1 MRNQYM
7 AKVLVYNKIVT
18 EDQVNAYSGK
28 VTDSKDIGQV
38 LVEAGLLKPAIYQK
52 VLAYVRDLETK
63 NAQAESAAAANAAAI
78 AAAKERDAAK
88 KNEQAKESPKAQ
100 TPPPA
105 KNAATTAAP
114 EEPAP
119 ASNEGG
125 LQIEGNDIYGTSSI
139 SANEVETVAGLEST
153 QLAEFKPTTVEPE
166 PAAAPA
172 PAAPA
177 AQAPAA
183 AAGEETAA
191 ALPERFAVES
201 GEGAPV
207 QAPETLAPTTPLAE
221 MIAFARKFN
230 ATDIYLYPDRQ
241 VAMRQSGNIVPVTEE
256 VMSVGEL
263 SSRLDEVADC
273 FDDGYKIVQGE
284 NFSKTAG
291 VPGAGR
297 IRLSVTWFEGVPSA
311 SIRIIQAESASLE
324 SLYLPPFCESFA
336 ELSSGLVLIAGPS
349 FSGRTTTML
358 TYAET
363 IMRSREVYI
372 QTVEKP
378 IERLLRNTTGAV
390 AQREVG
396 LHVHSGV
403 EGIKL
408 AVNNGADVI
417 LFDHLENMDELSL
430 LLQASNAGALV
441 FAVTTGNNIHALL
454 SRLLASVPEASRTN
468 FAYTLAEQLKG
479 VIVQQLVPVVQNQG
493 LILACEAMKV
503 TSTVANMIR
512 KNDLTQIAA
521 AISSQHDQGIT
532 LDDSL
537 QKCVESGYI
546 DGFEAWKRAYDNRRF
561 ASYRQAK

>member
-7 AKVLVYNKIVT
+7 AKVLVYNKLVT
-18 EDQVNAYSGK
+18 QDQVNAYSNK
-28 VTDSKDIGQV
+28 ATDSKDIGQV
-38 LVEAGLLKPAIYQK
+38 LVEAGLLKPAVYQK

-78 AAAKERDAAK
+78 AAAKEKDAAK
-88 KNEQAKESPKAQ
+88 AKEQARPAAKPAAKAEAPK
-100 TPPPA
+100 
-105 KNAATTAAP
+105 
-114 EEPAP
+114 EPAP
-119 ASNEGG
+119 ASNDGG
-125 LQIEGNDIYGTSSI
+125 LQIEGNDIYGKSSI
-139 SANEVETVAGLEST
+139 SANEVEAVAGLEST
-153 QLAEFKPTTVEPE
+153 QLAEFKPTTVDPEPE
-166 PAAAPA
+166 AP
-172 PAAPA
+172 PPA

-183 AAGEETAA
+183 TAGEDTAS

-207 QAPETLAPTTPLAE
+207 QAPETLAPTTPLSE

-241 VAMRQSGNIVPVTEE
+241 VAMRQSGNIVPVTEDI
-256 VMSVGEL
+256 MSVDEL
-263 SSRLDEVADC
+263 TRRLDEVGDC
-273 FDDGYKIVQGE
+273 FDDGYKISQGE

-291 VPGAGR
+291 VPGVGR

-363 IMRSREVYI
+363 IMRSREAYI
-372 QTVEKP
+372 QTIEKP

-408 AVNNGADVI
+408 AVSNGADVI
-417 LFDHLENMDELSL
+417 LFDHLENMEELSL

-512 KNDLTQIAA
+512 KNDFSQIAA

-561 ASYRQAK
+561 ASYRPAK

>member
-7 AKVLVYNKIVT
+7 AKVLVYNKLVT
-18 EDQVNAYSGK
+18 EDQINAYKDK
-28 VTDSKDIGQV
+28 VSDSKDIGQV
-38 LVEAGLLKPAIYQK
+38 LVEVGLLKPAVYQK
-52 VLAYVRDLETK
+52 VLAYVRDLEAK
-63 NAQAESAAAANAAAI
+63 NAQAETAAAANAAAI

-88 KNEQAKESPKAQ
+88 AKEQAKAQ
-100 TPPPA
+100 ATPPA
-105 KNAATTAAP
+105 KKAAANEAP
-114 EEPAP
+114 SAP
-119 ASNEGG
+119 ASSSQGE
-125 LQIEGNDIYGTSSI
+125 LQIEGNDIYGKSSI
-139 SANEVETVAGLEST
+139 SAKEVKAVAGLEST
-153 QLAEFKPTTVEPE
+153 QLAEFKPTMQESEPE
-166 PAAAPA
+166 A

-177 AQAPAA
+177 AAEEPAK
-183 AAGEETAA
+183 
-191 ALPERFAVES
+191 ALPTHFAVES

-207 QAPETLAPTTPLAE
+207 QAPESLSPTTSLAE

-256 VMSVGEL
+256 AMSVSEL
-263 SSRLDEVADC
+263 SNRLDDVADC

-291 VPGAGR
+291 VPGVGR
-297 IRLSVTWFEGVPSA
+297 IRLSVTWFDGVPSV

-336 ELSSGLVLIAGPS
+336 ELTSGLVLIAGPS

-363 IMRSREVYI
+363 IMRNRETYI

-378 IERLLRNTTGAV
+378 IERLLRNTAGAV

-403 EGIKL
+403 EGIEL
-408 AVNNGADVI
+408 AMNNGADVI
-417 LFDHLENMDELSL
+417 LFDHLENMEELSL

-454 SRLLASVPEASRTN
+454 SRLLASVPEASRTS

-503 TSTVANMIR
+503 SSTVANMIR
-512 KNDLTQIAA
+512 KNDFSQIAA

-561 ASYRQAK
+561 ASYRPAK

>member
-7 AKVLVYNKIVT
+7 AKVLVYNKLVT
-18 EDQVNAYSGK
+18 EDQINAYKDK
-28 VTDSKDIGQV
+28 VSDSKDIGQV
-38 LVEAGLLKPAIYQK
+38 LVEVGLLKPAVYQK
-52 VLAYVRDLETK
+52 VLAYVRDLEAK
-63 NAQAESAAAANAAAI
+63 NAQAETAAAANAAAI

-88 KNEQAKESPKAQ
+88 AKEQAKEQAKAQ
-100 TPPPA
+100 ATPPA
-105 KNAATTAAP
+105 KKAAANEAP
-114 EEPAP
+114 SAP
-119 ASNEGG
+119 ASSSQGE
-125 LQIEGNDIYGTSSI
+125 LQIEGNDIYGKSSI
-139 SANEVETVAGLEST
+139 SAKEVKAVAGLEST
-153 QLAEFKPTTVEPE
+153 QLAEFKPTMQESEPE
-166 PAAAPA
+166 A

-177 AQAPAA
+177 AAA
-183 AAGEETAA
+183 AEEPAK
-191 ALPERFAVES
+191 ALPSHFAVES

-207 QAPETLAPTTPLAE
+207 QAPESLSPTTSLAE

-256 VMSVGEL
+256 AMSVSEL
-263 SSRLDEVADC
+263 SNRLDDVADC

-291 VPGAGR
+291 VPGVGR
-297 IRLSVTWFEGVPSA
+297 IRLSVTWFEGVPSV

-336 ELSSGLVLIAGPS
+336 ELTSGLVLIAGPS

-363 IMRSREVYI
+363 IMRNRETYI

-378 IERLLRNTTGAV
+378 IERLLRNTAGAV

-403 EGIKL
+403 EGIEL
-408 AVNNGADVI
+408 AMNNGADVI
-417 LFDHLENMDELSL
+417 LFDHLENMEELSL

-454 SRLLASVPEASRTN
+454 SRLLASVPEVSRTN

-503 TSTVANMIR
+503 SSTVANMIR
-512 KNDLTQIAA
+512 KNDFSQIAA

-561 ASYRQAK
+561 ASYRPAK

>member
-7 AKVLVYNKIVT
+7 AKVLVYNKLVT
-18 EDQVNAYSGK
+18 EDQINAYKDK
-28 VTDSKDIGQV
+28 VSDSKDIGQV
-38 LVEAGLLKPAIYQK
+38 LVEVGLLKPAVYQK
-52 VLAYVRDLETK
+52 VLAYVRDLEAK
-63 NAQAESAAAANAAAI
+63 NAQAETAAAANAAAI

-88 KNEQAKESPKAQ
+88 AKEQAKEQAKAQ
-100 TPPPA
+100 ATPPA
-105 KNAATTAAP
+105 KKAAANEAP
-114 EEPAP
+114 SAP
-119 ASNEGG
+119 ASSSQGE
-125 LQIEGNDIYGTSSI
+125 LQIEGNDIYGKSSI
-139 SANEVETVAGLEST
+139 SAKEVKAVAGLEST
-153 QLAEFKPTTVEPE
+153 QLAEFKPTMQESEPE
-166 PAAAPA
+166 A

-177 AQAPAA
+177 AAEKPAK
-183 AAGEETAA
+183 
-191 ALPERFAVES
+191 ALPSHFAVES

-207 QAPETLAPTTPLAE
+207 QAPESLSPTTSLAE

-256 VMSVGEL
+256 AMSVSEL
-263 SSRLDEVADC
+263 SNRLDDVADC

-291 VPGAGR
+291 VPGVGR
-297 IRLSVTWFEGVPSA
+297 IRLSVTWFEGVPSV

-336 ELSSGLVLIAGPS
+336 ELTSGLVLIAGPS

-363 IMRSREVYI
+363 IMRNRETYI

-378 IERLLRNTTGAV
+378 IERLLRNTAGAV

-403 EGIKL
+403 EGIEL
-408 AVNNGADVI
+408 AMNNGADVI
-417 LFDHLENMDELSL
+417 LFDHLENMEELSL

-454 SRLLASVPEASRTN
+454 SRLLASVPEVSRTN

-503 TSTVANMIR
+503 SSTVANMIR
-512 KNDLTQIAA
+512 KNDFSQIAA

-561 ASYRQAK
+561 ASYRPAK

>member
-7 AKVLVYNKIVT
+7 AKVLVYNKLVT
-18 EDQVNAYSGK
+18 QDQVNAYSDK
-28 VTDSKDIGQV
+28 TTDSKDIGQV
-38 LVEAGLLKPAIYQK
+38 LVEAGLLKPAVYQK

-78 AAAKERDAAK
+78 AAAKEKDAAK
-88 KNEQAKESPKAQ
+88 AKEQARSAAKPAAKAEAPK
-100 TPPPA
+100 
-105 KNAATTAAP
+105 
-114 EEPAP
+114 EPAP
-119 ASNEGG
+119 ASNDGG
-125 LQIEGNDIYGTSSI
+125 LQIEGNDIYGKSSI
-139 SANEVETVAGLEST
+139 SAKEVEAVAGLEST

-166 PAAAPA
+166 PEAP
-172 PAAPA
+172 APA

-183 AAGEETAA
+183 AAGEEAPS

-207 QAPETLAPTTPLAE
+207 QAPETLAPTTPLSE

-241 VAMRQSGNIVPVTEE
+241 VAMRQSGNIVPVTED
-256 VMSVGEL
+256 VMSVDEL
-263 SSRLDEVADC
+263 SRRLDEVGDC
-273 FDDGYKIVQGE
+273 FDDGYKISQGE

-291 VPGAGR
+291 VPGVGR

-363 IMRSREVYI
+363 IMRSREAYI
-372 QTVEKP
+372 QTIEKP

-408 AVNNGADVI
+408 AVSNGADDI
-417 LFDHLENMDELSL
+417 LFDHLENMEELSL

-512 KNDLTQIAA
+512 KNDFSQIAA

-561 ASYRQAK
+561 ASYRPAK

>member
-7 AKVLVYNKIVT
+7 AKVLVYNKLVT
-18 EDQVNAYSGK
+18 QDQVNAYSDQATG
-28 VTDSKDIGQV
+28 SKDIGQV
-38 LVEAGLLKPAIYQK
+38 LVEAGLLKPAVYQK
-52 VLAYVRDLETK
+52 VLAYVRDLEAK
-63 NAQAESAAAANAAAI
+63 NAQAESAAAAKAKEQARP
-78 AAAKERDAAK
+78 AAKPAAK
-88 KNEQAKESPKAQ
+88 AEAPK
-100 TPPPA
+100 
-105 KNAATTAAP
+105 
-114 EEPAP
+114 EPAP
-119 ASNEGG
+119 VSNDGG
-125 LQIEGNDIYGTSSI
+125 LQIEGNDIYGKSSI
-139 SANEVETVAGLEST
+139 SAKEVETVAGLEST

-166 PAAAPA
+166 PAPA

-177 AQAPAA
+177 APAPAA
-183 AAGEETAA
+183 AEEPAA
-191 ALPERFAVES
+191 ALPAHFAVES

-230 ATDIYLYPDRQ
+230 ATDIYLYPNRQ
-241 VAMRQSGNIVPVTEE
+241 VAMRQSGNIVPVTED
-256 VMSVGEL
+256 VMSVDEL
-263 SSRLDEVADC
+263 TKRLDEVMDC
-273 FDDGYKIVQGE
+273 FDDGYKIASGE
-284 NFSKTAG
+284 NVSKTAG
-291 VPGAGR
+291 VPGVGR
-297 IRLSVTWFEGVPSA
+297 IRLSVTWFEGVPSV

-363 IMRSREVYI
+363 IMRSREAYI
-372 QTVEKP
+372 QTIEKP

-408 AVNNGADVI
+408 AVSNGADVI
-417 LFDHLENMDELSL
+417 LFDHLENMEELSL

-512 KNDLTQIAA
+512 KNDFSQIAA

-561 ASYRQAK
+561 ASYRPAK

>member
-7 AKVLVYNKIVT
+7 AKVLVYNKLVT
-18 EDQVNAYSGK
+18 QDQVNAYSNK
-28 VTDSKDIGQV
+28 ATDSKDIGQV
-38 LVEAGLLKPAIYQK
+38 LVEAGLLKPAVYQK

-78 AAAKERDAAK
+78 AAAKEKDAAK
-88 KNEQAKESPKAQ
+88 AKEQARPAAKPAAKAEAPK
-100 TPPPA
+100 
-105 KNAATTAAP
+105 
-114 EEPAP
+114 EPAP
-119 ASNEGG
+119 ASNDGG
-125 LQIEGNDIYGTSSI
+125 LQIEGNDIYGKSSI
-139 SANEVETVAGLEST
+139 SANEVEAVAGLEST
-153 QLAEFKPTTVEPE
+153 QLAEFKPTTVDPE
-166 PAAAPA
+166 SEAP
-172 PAAPA
+172 PPA

-183 AAGEETAA
+183 AAGEETAS

-207 QAPETLAPTTPLAE
+207 QAPETLAPTTPLSE

-241 VAMRQSGNIVPVTEE
+241 VAMRQSGNIVPVTEDI
-256 VMSVGEL
+256 MSVDEL
-263 SSRLDEVADC
+263 TRRLDEVGDC
-273 FDDGYKIVQGE
+273 FDDGYKIFQGE

-291 VPGAGR
+291 VPGVGR

-363 IMRSREVYI
+363 IMRSREAYI
-372 QTVEKP
+372 QTIEKP

-408 AVNNGADVI
+408 AVSNGADVI
-417 LFDHLENMDELSL
+417 LFDHLENMEELSL

-512 KNDLTQIAA
+512 KNDFSQIAA

-561 ASYRQAK
+561 ASYRPAK

>member
-7 AKVLVYNKIVT
+7 AKVLVYNKLVT
-18 EDQVNAYSGK
+18 EDQINAYKDK
-28 VTDSKDIGQV
+28 VSDSKDIGQV
-38 LVEAGLLKPAIYQK
+38 LVEVGLLKPAVYQK
-52 VLAYVRDLETK
+52 VLAYVRDLEAK
-63 NAQAESAAAANAAAI
+63 NAQAETAAAANAAAI

-88 KNEQAKESPKAQ
+88 AKEQVKAQ
-100 TPPPA
+100 ATPPA
-105 KNAATTAAP
+105 KKAAANEAP
-114 EEPAP
+114 SAP
-119 ASNEGG
+119 ASSSQGE
-125 LQIEGNDIYGTSSI
+125 LQIEGNDIYGKSSI
-139 SANEVETVAGLEST
+139 SAKEVKAVAGLEST
-153 QLAEFKPTTVEPE
+153 QLAEFKPTMQESEPE
-166 PAAAPA
+166 A

-177 AQAPAA
+177 AAA
-183 AAGEETAA
+183 AEEPAK
-191 ALPERFAVES
+191 ALPTHFAVES

-207 QAPETLAPTTPLAE
+207 QAPESLSPTTSLAE

-256 VMSVGEL
+256 AMSVSEL
-263 SSRLDEVADC
+263 SNRLDDVVDC

-291 VPGAGR
+291 VPGVGR
-297 IRLSVTWFEGVPSA
+297 IRLSVTWFEGVPSV

-336 ELSSGLVLIAGPS
+336 ELTSGLVLIAGPS

-363 IMRSREVYI
+363 IMRNRETYI

-378 IERLLRNTTGAV
+378 IERLLRNTAGAV

-403 EGIKL
+403 EGIEL
-408 AVNNGADVI
+408 AMNNGADVI
-417 LFDHLENMDELSL
+417 LFDHLENMEELSL

-454 SRLLASVPEASRTN
+454 SRLLASVPEVSRTN

-503 TSTVANMIR
+503 SSTVANMIR
-512 KNDLTQIAA
+512 KNDFSQIAA

-561 ASYRQAK
+561 ASYRPAK

>member
-18 EDQVNAYSGK
+18 EDQIKAYMDKAS
-28 VTDSKDIGQV
+28 DSKDIGQL
-38 LVEAGLLKPAIYQK
+38 LVEAGILKPALYQK
-52 VLAYVRDLETK
+52 VLTYVQDLEAK
-63 NAQAESAAAANAAAI
+63 NAHAESTAAANAAAV
-78 AAAKERDAAK
+78 AAAKAKDAAK
-88 KNEQAKESPKAQ
+88 AASAKVPPKAESV
-100 TPPPA
+100 A
-105 KNAATTAAP
+105 KADEAP
-114 EEPAP
+114 
-119 ASNEGG
+119 SNQGG
-125 LQIEGNDIYGTSSI
+125 LQIEGNSIYGTSSI
-139 SANEVETVAGLEST
+139 SSTEVETVAGLEST
-153 QLAEFKPTTVEPE
+153 QLAEFKPTTKEPDPE
-166 PAAAPA
+166 SA

-177 AQAPAA
+177 SAPALA
-183 AAGEETAA
+183 AAEVGQENV
-191 ALPERFAVES
+191 ALPTHFAVES

-207 QAPETLAPTTPLAE
+207 EAPESLSPATPLAE

-241 VAMRQSGNIVPVTEE
+241 VAMRQSGNIVPVTEN
-256 VMSVGEL
+256 VL
-263 SSRLDEVADC
+263 SASDLQRCLNEVADC
-273 FDDGYKIVQGE
+273 FDDGYRIVKNE

-291 VPGAGR
+291 VPGVGR
-297 IRLSVTWFEGVPSA
+297 IRLSVTWFEGSPSA

-324 SLYLPPFCESFA
+324 SLYLPPFCEGFA

-363 IMRSREVYI
+363 IMRNRETYI

-378 IERLLRNTTGAV
+378 IERLLRNSTGAV

-396 LHVHSGV
+396 LHVRSGV

-408 AVNNGADVI
+408 AMRNGADVI
-417 LFDHLENMDELSL
+417 LFDHLENTEELSL

-441 FAVTTGNNIHALL
+441 FAVTTGNNIHAMLSHLL
-454 SRLLASVPEASRTN
+454 TSVPEVARTS

-479 VIVQQLVPVVQNQG
+479 VIVQHLVPVVQNQG

-512 KNDLTQIAA
+512 KNDLSQIAA

-546 DGFEAWKRAYDNRRF
+546 DGVEAWKRAYDNRRF
-561 ASYRQAK
+561 ASYRPAN

>member
-7 AKVLVYNKIVT
+7 AKVLVYNKLVT
-18 EDQVNAYSGK
+18 QDQVNAYSDK
-28 VTDSKDIGQV
+28 TTDSKDIGQV
-38 LVEAGLLKPAIYQK
+38 LVEAGLLKPAVYQK

-78 AAAKERDAAK
+78 AAAKEKDAAK
-88 KNEQAKESPKAQ
+88 AKEQARSAAKPAAKAEAPK
-100 TPPPA
+100 
-105 KNAATTAAP
+105 
-114 EEPAP
+114 EPAP
-119 ASNEGG
+119 ASNDGG
-125 LQIEGNDIYGTSSI
+125 LQIEGNDIYGKSSI
-139 SANEVETVAGLEST
+139 SAKEVEAVAGLEST

-166 PAAAPA
+166 PEAP
-172 PAAPA
+172 APA

-183 AAGEETAA
+183 AAGEEAPS

-207 QAPETLAPTTPLAE
+207 QAPETLAPTTPLSE

-241 VAMRQSGNIVPVTEE
+241 VAMRQSGNIVPVTED
-256 VMSVGEL
+256 VMSVDEL
-263 SSRLDEVADC
+263 SRRLDEVGDC
-273 FDDGYKIVQGE
+273 FDDGYKISQGE

-291 VPGAGR
+291 VPGVGR

-363 IMRSREVYI
+363 IMRSREAYI
-372 QTVEKP
+372 QTIEKP

-408 AVNNGADVI
+408 AVSNGADVI
-417 LFDHLENMDELSL
+417 LFDHLENMEELSL
-430 LLQASNAGALV
+430 LLQASNAGTLV

-512 KNDLTQIAA
+512 KNDFSQIAA

-561 ASYRQAK
+561 ASYRPAK

>member
-7 AKVLVYNKIVT
+7 AKVLVYNKLVT
-18 EDQVNAYSGK
+18 EDQVNACSGK

-38 LVEAGLLKPAIYQK
+38 LVEAGLLKPAVYQK
-52 VLAYVRDLETK
+52 VLAYVRDLEAK

-78 AAAKERDAAK
+78 AAAKEKDAAK
-88 KNEQAKESPKAQ
+88 AKEQARPAAKPAAKAE
-100 TPPPA
+100 
-105 KNAATTAAP
+105 AP
-114 EEPAP
+114 EEPAT
-119 ASNEGG
+119 ASTASSEGG
-125 LQIEGNDIYGTSSI
+125 LQIEGNDIYGKSSI

-166 PAAAPA
+166 PAPA

-177 AQAPAA
+177 APAPAA
-183 AAGEETAA
+183 AEEPAA
-191 ALPERFAVES
+191 ALPAHFAVES

-230 ATDIYLYPDRQ
+230 ATDIYLYPNRQ
-241 VAMRQSGNIVPVTEE
+241 VAMRQSGNIVPVTED
-256 VMSVGEL
+256 VMSVDEL
-263 SSRLDEVADC
+263 TKRLDEVMDC
-273 FDDGYKIVQGE
+273 FDDGYKIASGE
-284 NFSKTAG
+284 NVSKTAG
-291 VPGAGR
+291 VPGVGR
-297 IRLSVTWFEGVPSA
+297 IRLSVTWFEGVPSV

-363 IMRSREVYI
+363 IMRSREAYI
-372 QTVEKP
+372 QTIEKP

-408 AVNNGADVI
+408 AVSNGADVI
-417 LFDHLENMDELSL
+417 LFDHLENMEELSL

-512 KNDLTQIAA
+512 KNDFSQIAA

-561 ASYRQAK
+561 ASYRPAK

>member
-18 EDQVNAYSGK
+18 EEQVNAYSGQ

-38 LVEAGLLKPAIYQK
+38 LVEAGILKPAIYQK
-52 VLAYVRDLETK
+52 VLAYVRDLEAK

-78 AAAKERDAAK
+78 AAAKEKAAAK
-88 KNEQAKESPKAQ
+88 AKEQARPAAKPAAKAEAPK
-100 TPPPA
+100 
-105 KNAATTAAP
+105 
-114 EEPAP
+114 EPAT
-119 ASNEGG
+119 ASSEGG
-125 LQIEGNDIYGTSSI
+125 LQIEGNDIYGKSSI
-139 SANEVETVAGLEST
+139 SAKEVETVAGLEST

-166 PAAAPA
+166 PEPA
-172 PAAPA
+172 PAAP
-177 AQAPAA
+177 APAA
-183 AAGEETAA
+183 AAGEEIAS

-230 ATDIYLYPDRQ
+230 ATDIYLYPERQ
-241 VAMRQSGNIVPVTEE
+241 VAMRQSGNIVPVTEDI
-256 VMSVGEL
+256 MSADEL
-263 SSRLDEVADC
+263 SKRLDEVGDC
-273 FDDGYKIVQGE
+273 FDDGYKISQGE

-291 VPGAGR
+291 VPGVGR

-363 IMRSREVYI
+363 IMRSREAYI

-417 LFDHLENMDELSL
+417 LFDHLENMEELSL

-454 SRLLASVPEASRTN
+454 SRLLASVPDASRTN

-512 KNDLTQIAA
+512 KNDFSQIAA

-561 ASYRQAK
+561 AAYRPAK

>member
-7 AKVLVYNKIVT
+7 AKVLVYNKLVT
-18 EDQVNAYSGK
+18 EDQINAYKDK
-28 VTDSKDIGQV
+28 VSDSKDIGQV
-38 LVEAGLLKPAIYQK
+38 LVEVGLLKPAVYQK
-52 VLAYVRDLETK
+52 VLAYVRDLEAK
-63 NAQAESAAAANAAAI
+63 NAQAETAAAANAAAI
-78 AAAKERDAAK
+78 AAAKEREAAK
-88 KNEQAKESPKAQ
+88 AKEQAKEQAKAQ
-100 TPPPA
+100 ATPPA
-105 KNAATTAAP
+105 KKAAANEAP
-114 EEPAP
+114 SAP
-119 ASNEGG
+119 ASSSQGE
-125 LQIEGNDIYGTSSI
+125 LQIEGNDIYGKSSI
-139 SANEVETVAGLEST
+139 SAKEVKAVAGLEST
-153 QLAEFKPTTVEPE
+153 QLAEFKPTMQESEPE
-166 PAAAPA
+166 A

-177 AQAPAA
+177 AAEEPAK
-183 AAGEETAA
+183 
-191 ALPERFAVES
+191 ALPTHFAVES

-207 QAPETLAPTTPLAE
+207 QAPESLSPTTSLAE

-256 VMSVGEL
+256 AMSVSEL
-263 SSRLDEVADC
+263 SNRLDDVADC

-291 VPGAGR
+291 VPGVGR
-297 IRLSVTWFEGVPSA
+297 IRLSVTWFEGVPSV

-336 ELSSGLVLIAGPS
+336 ELTSGLVLIAGPS

-363 IMRSREVYI
+363 IMRNRETYI

-378 IERLLRNTTGAV
+378 IERLLRNTAGAV

-403 EGIKL
+403 EGIEL
-408 AVNNGADVI
+408 AMNNGADVI

-454 SRLLASVPEASRTN
+454 SRLLASVPEVSRTN

-503 TSTVANMIR
+503 SSTVANMIR
-512 KNDLTQIAA
+512 KNDFSQIAA

-561 ASYRQAK
+561 ASYRPAK

>member
-7 AKVLVYNKIVT
+7 AKVLVYNKLVT
-18 EDQVNAYSGK
+18 EDQINAYKDK
-28 VTDSKDIGQV
+28 VSDSKDIGQV
-38 LVEAGLLKPAIYQK
+38 LVEVGLLKPAVYQK
-52 VLAYVRDLETK
+52 VLAYVRDLEAK
-63 NAQAESAAAANAAAI
+63 NAQAETAAAANAAAI

-88 KNEQAKESPKAQ
+88 AKEQVMAQ
-100 TPPPA
+100 ATSPA
-105 KNAATTAAP
+105 KKAAANEAP
-114 EEPAP
+114 SAP
-119 ASNEGG
+119 ASSSQGE
-125 LQIEGNDIYGTSSI
+125 LQIEGNDIYGKSSI
-139 SANEVETVAGLEST
+139 SAKEVKAVAGLEST
-153 QLAEFKPTTVEPE
+153 QLAEFKPTMQESEPE
-166 PAAAPA
+166 A

-177 AQAPAA
+177 AAA
-183 AAGEETAA
+183 AEEPAK
-191 ALPERFAVES
+191 ALPTHFAVES

-207 QAPETLAPTTPLAE
+207 QAPESLSPTTSLAE

-256 VMSVGEL
+256 AMSVSEL
-263 SSRLDEVADC
+263 SNRLDDVADC

-291 VPGAGR
+291 VPGVGR
-297 IRLSVTWFEGVPSA
+297 IRLSVTWFEGVPSV

-336 ELSSGLVLIAGPS
+336 ELTSGLVLIAGPS

-363 IMRSREVYI
+363 IMRNRETYI

-378 IERLLRNTTGAV
+378 IERLLRNTAGAV

-403 EGIKL
+403 EGIEL
-408 AVNNGADVI
+408 AMNNGADVI
-417 LFDHLENMDELSL
+417 LFDHLENMEELSL

-454 SRLLASVPEASRTN
+454 SRLLASVPEVSRTN

-503 TSTVANMIR
+503 SSTVANMIR
-512 KNDLTQIAA
+512 KNDFSQIAA

-561 ASYRQAK
+561 ASYRPAK

>member
-7 AKVLVYNKIVT
+7 AKVLVYNKLVT
-18 EDQVNAYSGK
+18 EDQINAYKDK
-28 VTDSKDIGQV
+28 VSDSKDIGQV
-38 LVEAGLLKPAIYQK
+38 LVEVGLLKPAVYQK
-52 VLAYVRDLETK
+52 VLAYVRDLEAK
-63 NAQAESAAAANAAAI
+63 NAQAETAAAANAAAI

-88 KNEQAKESPKAQ
+88 AKEQAKEQAKAQ
-100 TPPPA
+100 ATPPA
-105 KNAATTAAP
+105 KKAAANGAP
-114 EEPAP
+114 SAP
-119 ASNEGG
+119 ASSSQGE
-125 LQIEGNDIYGTSSI
+125 LQIEGNDIYGKSSI
-139 SANEVETVAGLEST
+139 SAKEVKAVAGLEST
-153 QLAEFKPTTVEPE
+153 QLAEFKPTMQESEPE
-166 PAAAPA
+166 A

-177 AQAPAA
+177 AAEEPAK
-183 AAGEETAA
+183 
-191 ALPERFAVES
+191 ALPTHFAVES

-207 QAPETLAPTTPLAE
+207 QAPESLSPTTSLAE

-256 VMSVGEL
+256 AMSVSEL
-263 SSRLDEVADC
+263 SNRLDDVADC

-291 VPGAGR
+291 VPGVGR
-297 IRLSVTWFEGVPSA
+297 IRLSVTWFDGVPSV

-336 ELSSGLVLIAGPS
+336 ELTSGLVLIAGPS

-363 IMRSREVYI
+363 IMRNRETYI

-378 IERLLRNTTGAV
+378 IERLLRNTAGAV

-403 EGIKL
+403 EGIEL
-408 AVNNGADVI
+408 AMNNGADVI
-417 LFDHLENMDELSL
+417 LFDHLENMEELSL

-454 SRLLASVPEASRTN
+454 SRLLASVPEASRTS

-503 TSTVANMIR
+503 SSTVANMIR
-512 KNDLTQIAA
+512 KNDFSQIAA

-561 ASYRQAK
+561 ASYRPAK

>member
-18 EDQVNAYSGK
+18 EDQVNAYSDK

-38 LVEAGLLKPAIYQK
+38 LVEAGILKPAIYQK
-52 VLAYVRDLETK
+52 VLAYVRDLEAK

-78 AAAKERDAAK
+78 AAAKEKAAAK
-88 KNEQAKESPKAQ
+88 AKEQARPAAKPAAKAEAPK
-100 TPPPA
+100 
-105 KNAATTAAP
+105 
-114 EEPAP
+114 EPAT
-119 ASNEGG
+119 ASTASSEGG
-125 LQIEGNDIYGTSSI
+125 LQIEGNDIYGKSSI
-139 SANEVETVAGLEST
+139 SAKEVETVAGLEST

-166 PAAAPA
+166 PEPA
-172 PAAPA
+172 PAAP
-177 AQAPAA
+177 APAA
-183 AAGEETAA
+183 AAGEETVS

-230 ATDIYLYPDRQ
+230 ATDIYLYPERQ
-241 VAMRQSGNIVPVTEE
+241 VAMRQSGNIVPVTEDI
-256 VMSVGEL
+256 MSADEL
-263 SSRLDEVADC
+263 SKRLDEVGDC
-273 FDDGYKIVQGE
+273 FDDGYKISQGE

-291 VPGAGR
+291 VPGVGR

-363 IMRSREVYI
+363 IMRSREAYI

-417 LFDHLENMDELSL
+417 LFDHLENMEELSL

-454 SRLLASVPEASRTN
+454 SRLLASVPDASRTN

-512 KNDLTQIAA
+512 KNDFSQIAA

-561 ASYRQAK
+561 AAYRPAK

>member
-18 EDQVNAYSGK
+18 EDQVKAYKDK
-28 VTDSKDIGQV
+28 VTDSKDIGQL
-38 LVEAGLLKPAIYQK
+38 LVEAGILKPALYQK
-52 VLAYVRDLETK
+52 VLTYVQDLEAK
-63 NAQAESAAAANAAAI
+63 NAHAESTAAANAAAV
-78 AAAKERDAAK
+78 AAAKAKDAAK
-88 KNEQAKESPKAQ
+88 AQAAKA
-100 TPPPA
+100 PA
-105 KNAATTAAP
+105 KTESAP
-114 EEPAP
+114 KPAP
-119 ASNEGG
+119 AEAPSDQGG
-125 LQIEGNDIYGTSSI
+125 LQIEGNNIYGTSSI
-139 SANEVETVAGLEST
+139 SSTEVEAVAGLEST
-153 QLAEFKPTTVEPE
+153 QLAEFKPTIQQSEPE
-166 PAAAPA
+166 AAPA
-172 PAAPA
+172 PQAPV
-177 AQAPAA
+177 QAPAPA
-183 AAGEETAA
+183 PAPAEVSQEETA
-191 ALPERFAVES
+191 LPTHFAVES

-207 QAPETLAPTTPLAE
+207 EAPESLSPTTPLAQ

-241 VAMRQSGNIVPVTEE
+241 VAMRQSGNIVPVTENP
-256 VMSVGEL
+256 L
-263 SSRLDEVADC
+263 SASDLQGRLDEVADF
-273 FDDGYKIVQGE
+273 FDDGYRIVKNE

-297 IRLSVTWFEGVPSA
+297 IRLSVTWFDGVPSL

-324 SLYLPPFCESFA
+324 SLYLPPFCEGFA
-336 ELSSGLVLIAGPS
+336 ELTSGLVLIAGPS

-363 IMRSREVYI
+363 IMRNRETYI

-378 IERLLRNTTGAV
+378 IERLLRNSTGAI

-396 LHVHSGV
+396 LHVRSGV

-408 AVNNGADVI
+408 AMRNGADVI
-417 LFDHLENMDELSL
+417 LFDHLENLDELSL

-454 SRLLASVPEASRTN
+454 SQLLNSVPEAARTS

-479 VIVQQLVPVVQNQG
+479 VIVQHLVPVVQNQG

-512 KNDLTQIAA
+512 KNDLSQIAA

-546 DGFEAWKRAYDNRRF
+546 DGVEAWKRAYDNRRF
-561 ASYRQAK
+561 ASYRPAN

>member
-7 AKVLVYNKIVT
+7 AKVLVYNKLVT
-18 EDQVNAYSGK
+18 EDQINAYKDK
-28 VTDSKDIGQV
+28 VSDSKDIGQV
-38 LVEAGLLKPAIYQK
+38 LVEVGLLKPAVYQK
-52 VLAYVRDLETK
+52 VLAYVRDLEAK
-63 NAQAESAAAANAAAI
+63 NAQAETAAAANAAAI

-88 KNEQAKESPKAQ
+88 AKEQAKEQAKAQ
-100 TPPPA
+100 ATPA
-105 KNAATTAAP
+105 KKAAANEAP
-114 EEPAP
+114 SAP
-119 ASNEGG
+119 ASSSQGE
-125 LQIEGNDIYGTSSI
+125 LQIEGNDIYGKSSI
-139 SANEVETVAGLEST
+139 SAKEVKAVAGLEST
-153 QLAEFKPTTVEPE
+153 QLAEFKPTMQESEPE
-166 PAAAPA
+166 A

-177 AQAPAA
+177 AAA
-183 AAGEETAA
+183 AEEPAK
-191 ALPERFAVES
+191 ALPSHFAVES

-207 QAPETLAPTTPLAE
+207 QAPESLSPTTSLAE

-256 VMSVGEL
+256 AMSVSEL
-263 SSRLDEVADC
+263 SNRLDDVADC

-291 VPGAGR
+291 VPGVGR
-297 IRLSVTWFEGVPSA
+297 IRLSVTWFEGVPSV

-336 ELSSGLVLIAGPS
+336 ELTSGLVLIAGPS

-363 IMRSREVYI
+363 IMRNRETYI

-378 IERLLRNTTGAV
+378 IERLLRNTAGAV

-403 EGIKL
+403 EGIEL
-408 AVNNGADVI
+408 AMNNGADVI
-417 LFDHLENMDELSL
+417 LFDHLENMEELSL

-454 SRLLASVPEASRTN
+454 SRLLASVPEVSRTN

-503 TSTVANMIR
+503 SSTVANMIR
-512 KNDLTQIAA
+512 KNDFSQIAA

-561 ASYRQAK
+561 ASYRPAK

>member
-18 EDQVNAYSGK
+18 EDQIKAYKDK
-28 VTDSKDIGQV
+28 VTDSKDIGQL
-38 LVEAGLLKPAIYQK
+38 LVEAGILKPALYQK
-52 VLAYVRDLETK
+52 VLTYVQDLEAK
-63 NAQAESAAAANAAAI
+63 NAHAESTAAANAAAV
-78 AAAKERDAAK
+78 AAAKAKDAAK
-88 KNEQAKESPKAQ
+88 AQAAKA
-100 TPPPA
+100 PA
-105 KNAATTAAP
+105 KTESAP
-114 EEPAP
+114 KPAP
-119 ASNEGG
+119 AEAPSDQGG
-125 LQIEGNDIYGTSSI
+125 LQIEGNNIYGTSSI
-139 SANEVETVAGLEST
+139 SSTEVEAVAGLEST
-153 QLAEFKPTTVEPE
+153 QLAEFKPTTQEPE
-166 PAAAPA
+166 PEAAPA
-172 PAAPA
+172 PAA
-177 AQAPAA
+177 APALA
-183 AAGEETAA
+183 AAEASLEETA
-191 ALPERFAVES
+191 LPTHFAVES

-207 QAPETLAPTTPLAE
+207 EAPESLSPSTPLAQ

-241 VAMRQSGNIVPVTEE
+241 VAMRQSGNIVPVTESP
-256 VMSVGEL
+256 MSVADL
-263 SSRLDEVADC
+263 QSRLDEVANF
-273 FDDGYKIVQGE
+273 FDDGYQIVKNE

-297 IRLSVTWFEGVPSA
+297 IRLSVTWFEGVPSV

-324 SLYLPPFCESFA
+324 SLYLPAFCEGFA
-336 ELSSGLVLIAGPS
+336 ELTSGLVLIAGPS

-363 IMRSREVYI
+363 IMRNRETYI

-378 IERLLRNTTGAV
+378 IERLLRNSTGAI

-396 LHVHSGV
+396 LHVRTGV
-403 EGIKL
+403 EGVKL
-408 AVNNGADVI
+408 AMRNGADVI
-417 LFDHLENMDELSL
+417 LFDHLENLEELSL

-454 SRLLASVPEASRTN
+454 SQLLTSVPEAARTS

-479 VIVQQLVPVVQNQG
+479 VIVQHLVPVVQNQG

-512 KNDLTQIAA
+512 KNDLSQIAA

-561 ASYRQAK
+561 ASYRPAN

>member
-7 AKVLVYNKIVT
+7 AKVLVYNKLVT
-18 EDQVNAYSGK
+18 EDQINAYKDK
-28 VTDSKDIGQV
+28 VSDSKDIGQV
-38 LVEAGLLKPAIYQK
+38 LVEVGLLKPAVYQK
-52 VLAYVRDLETK
+52 VLAYVRDLEAK
-63 NAQAESAAAANAAAI
+63 NAQAETAAAANAAAI
-78 AAAKERDAAK
+78 AAAKGRDAAK
-88 KNEQAKESPKAQ
+88 AKEQAKEQAKAQ
-100 TPPPA
+100 ATPPA
-105 KNAATTAAP
+105 KKAAANGAP
-114 EEPAP
+114 SAP
-119 ASNEGG
+119 ASSSQGE
-125 LQIEGNDIYGTSSI
+125 LQIEGNDIYGKSSI
-139 SANEVETVAGLEST
+139 SAKEVKAVAGLEST
-153 QLAEFKPTTVEPE
+153 QLAEFKPTMQESEPE
-166 PAAAPA
+166 A

-177 AQAPAA
+177 AAEEPAK
-183 AAGEETAA
+183 
-191 ALPERFAVES
+191 ALPTHFAVES

-207 QAPETLAPTTPLAE
+207 QAPESLSPTTSLAE

-256 VMSVGEL
+256 AMSVSEL
-263 SSRLDEVADC
+263 SNRLDDVADC

-291 VPGAGR
+291 VPGVGR
-297 IRLSVTWFEGVPSA
+297 IRLSVTWFDGVPSV

-336 ELSSGLVLIAGPS
+336 ELTSGLVLIAGPS

-363 IMRSREVYI
+363 IMRNRETYI

-378 IERLLRNTTGAV
+378 IERLLRNTAGAV

-403 EGIKL
+403 EGIEL
-408 AVNNGADVI
+408 AMNNGADVI
-417 LFDHLENMDELSL
+417 LFDHLENMEELSL

-454 SRLLASVPEASRTN
+454 SRLLASVPEASRTS

-503 TSTVANMIR
+503 SSTVANMIR
-512 KNDLTQIAA
+512 KNDFSQIAA

-561 ASYRQAK
+561 ASYRPAK

>member
-7 AKVLVYNKIVT
+7 AKVLVYNKLVT
-18 EDQVNAYSGK
+18 EDQINAYKDK
-28 VTDSKDIGQV
+28 VSDSKDIGQV
-38 LVEAGLLKPAIYQK
+38 LVEVGLLKPAVYQK
-52 VLAYVRDLETK
+52 VLAYVRDLEAK
-63 NAQAESAAAANAAAI
+63 KAQAETAAAANAAAI

-88 KNEQAKESPKAQ
+88 AKEQAKEQAKAQ
-100 TPPPA
+100 ATPPA
-105 KNAATTAAP
+105 KKAAANGAP
-114 EEPAP
+114 SAP
-119 ASNEGG
+119 ASSSQGE
-125 LQIEGNDIYGTSSI
+125 LQIEGNDIYGKSSI
-139 SANEVETVAGLEST
+139 SAKEVKAVAGLEST
-153 QLAEFKPTTVEPE
+153 QLAEFKPTMQESEPE
-166 PAAAPA
+166 A

-177 AQAPAA
+177 AAEEPAK
-183 AAGEETAA
+183 
-191 ALPERFAVES
+191 ALPTHFAVES

-207 QAPETLAPTTPLAE
+207 QAPESLSPTTSLAE

-256 VMSVGEL
+256 AMSVSEL
-263 SSRLDEVADC
+263 SNRLDDVADC

-291 VPGAGR
+291 VPGVGR
-297 IRLSVTWFEGVPSA
+297 IRLSVTWFDGVPSV

-336 ELSSGLVLIAGPS
+336 ELTSGLVLIAGPS

-363 IMRSREVYI
+363 IMRNRETYI

-378 IERLLRNTTGAV
+378 IERLLRNTAGAV

-403 EGIKL
+403 EGIEL
-408 AVNNGADVI
+408 AMNNGADVI
-417 LFDHLENMDELSL
+417 LFDHLENMEELSL

-454 SRLLASVPEASRTN
+454 SRLLASVPEVSRTN

-503 TSTVANMIR
+503 SSTVANMIR
-512 KNDLTQIAA
+512 KNDFSQIAA

-561 ASYRQAK
+561 ASYRPAK

>member
-7 AKVLVYNKIVT
+7 AKVLVYNKLVT
-18 EDQVNAYSGK
+18 EDQINAYKDK
-28 VTDSKDIGQV
+28 VSDSKDIGQV
-38 LVEAGLLKPAIYQK
+38 LVEVGLLKPAVYQK
-52 VLAYVRDLETK
+52 VLAYVRDLEAK
-63 NAQAESAAAANAAAI
+63 NAQAETAAAANAAAI

-88 KNEQAKESPKAQ
+88 AKEQAKEQAKAQ
-100 TPPPA
+100 ATPPA
-105 KNAATTAAP
+105 KKAAANEAP
-114 EEPAP
+114 SAP
-119 ASNEGG
+119 ASSSQGE
-125 LQIEGNDIYGTSSI
+125 LQIEGNDIYGKSSI
-139 SANEVETVAGLEST
+139 SAKEVKAVAGLEST
-153 QLAEFKPTTVEPE
+153 QLAEFKPTMQESEPE
-166 PAAAPA
+166 A

-177 AQAPAA
+177 AAEEPAK
-183 AAGEETAA
+183 
-191 ALPERFAVES
+191 ALPTHFAVES

-207 QAPETLAPTTPLAE
+207 QAPESLSPTTSLAE

-256 VMSVGEL
+256 AMSVSEL
-263 SSRLDEVADC
+263 SNRLDDVADC

-291 VPGAGR
+291 VPGVGR
-297 IRLSVTWFEGVPSA
+297 IRLSVTWSEGVPSV

-336 ELSSGLVLIAGPS
+336 ELTSGLVLIAGPS

-363 IMRSREVYI
+363 IMRNRETYI

-378 IERLLRNTTGAV
+378 IERLLRNTAGAV

-403 EGIKL
+403 EGIEL
-408 AVNNGADVI
+408 AMNNGADVI
-417 LFDHLENMDELSL
+417 LFDHLENMEELSL

-454 SRLLASVPEASRTN
+454 SRLLASVPEVSRTN

-503 TSTVANMIR
+503 SSTVANMIR
-512 KNDLTQIAA
+512 KNDFSQIAA

-561 ASYRQAK
+561 ASYRPAK

>member
-7 AKVLVYNKIVT
+7 AKVLVYNKLVT
-18 EDQVNAYSGK
+18 EDQINAYKDK
-28 VTDSKDIGQV
+28 VSDSKDIGQV
-38 LVEAGLLKPAIYQK
+38 LVEVGLLKPALYQK
-52 VLAYVRDLETK
+52 VLAYVRDLEAK
-63 NAQAESAAAANAAAI
+63 NAQAETAAAANAAAI
-78 AAAKERDAAK
+78 AAAKEREAAK
-88 KNEQAKESPKAQ
+88 AKEQAKEQAKAQ
-100 TPPPA
+100 ATPPA
-105 KNAATTAAP
+105 KKAAANEAP
-114 EEPAP
+114 SAP
-119 ASNEGG
+119 ASSSQGE
-125 LQIEGNDIYGTSSI
+125 LQIEGNDIYGKSSI
-139 SANEVETVAGLEST
+139 SAKEVKAVAGLEST
-153 QLAEFKPTTVEPE
+153 QLAEFKPTMQESEPE
-166 PAAAPA
+166 A

-177 AQAPAA
+177 VAEEPAK
-183 AAGEETAA
+183 
-191 ALPERFAVES
+191 ALPTHFAVES

-207 QAPETLAPTTPLAE
+207 QAPESLSPTTSLAE

-256 VMSVGEL
+256 AMSVSEL
-263 SSRLDEVADC
+263 SNRLDDVADC

-291 VPGAGR
+291 VPGVGR
-297 IRLSVTWFEGVPSA
+297 IRLSVTWFEGVPSV

-336 ELSSGLVLIAGPS
+336 ELTSGLVLIAGPS

-363 IMRSREVYI
+363 IMRNRETYI

-378 IERLLRNTTGAV
+378 IERLLRNTAGAV

-403 EGIKL
+403 EGIEL
-408 AVNNGADVI
+408 AMNNGADVI

-454 SRLLASVPEASRTN
+454 SRLLASVPEVSRTN

-503 TSTVANMIR
+503 SSTVANMIR
-512 KNDLTQIAA
+512 KNDFSQIAA

-561 ASYRQAK
+561 ASYRPAK

>member
-7 AKVLVYNKIVT
+7 AKVLVYNKLVT
-18 EDQVNAYSGK
+18 EDQINAYKDK
-28 VTDSKDIGQV
+28 VSDSKDIGQV
-38 LVEAGLLKPAIYQK
+38 LVEVGLLKPAVYQK
-52 VLAYVRDLETK
+52 VLAYVRDLEAK
-63 NAQAESAAAANAAAI
+63 NAQAETAAAANAAAI

-88 KNEQAKESPKAQ
+88 AKEQVKAQ
-100 TPPPA
+100 ATSPA
-105 KNAATTAAP
+105 KKAAANEAP
-114 EEPAP
+114 SAP
-119 ASNEGG
+119 ASSSQGE
-125 LQIEGNDIYGTSSI
+125 LQIEGNDIYGKSSI
-139 SANEVETVAGLEST
+139 SAKEVKAVAGLEST
-153 QLAEFKPTTVEPE
+153 QLAEFKPTMQESEPE
-166 PAAAPA
+166 A

-177 AQAPAA
+177 AAA
-183 AAGEETAA
+183 AEEPAK
-191 ALPERFAVES
+191 ALPTHFAVES

-207 QAPETLAPTTPLAE
+207 QAPESLSPTTSLAE

-256 VMSVGEL
+256 AMSVSEL
-263 SSRLDEVADC
+263 SNRLDDVADC

-291 VPGAGR
+291 VPGVGR
-297 IRLSVTWFEGVPSA
+297 IRLSVTWFEGVPSV

-336 ELSSGLVLIAGPS
+336 ELTSGLVLIAGPS

-363 IMRSREVYI
+363 IMRNRETYI

-378 IERLLRNTTGAV
+378 IERLLRNTAGAV

-403 EGIKL
+403 EGIEL
-408 AVNNGADVI
+408 AMNNGADVI
-417 LFDHLENMDELSL
+417 LFDHLENMEELSL

-454 SRLLASVPEASRTN
+454 SRLLASVPEVSRTN

-503 TSTVANMIR
+503 SSTVANMIR
-512 KNDLTQIAA
+512 KNDFSQIAA

-561 ASYRQAK
+561 ASYRPAK

>member
-7 AKVLVYNKIVT
+7 AKVLVYNKLVT
-18 EDQVNAYSGK
+18 EDQINAYKDK
-28 VTDSKDIGQV
+28 VSDSKDIGQV
-38 LVEAGLLKPAIYQK
+38 LVEVGLLKPAVYQK
-52 VLAYVRDLETK
+52 VLAYVRDLEAK
-63 NAQAESAAAANAAAI
+63 KAQAETAAAANAAAI

-88 KNEQAKESPKAQ
+88 AKEQAKEQAKAQ
-100 TPPPA
+100 ATPPA
-105 KNAATTAAP
+105 KKAAANEAP
-114 EEPAP
+114 SAP
-119 ASNEGG
+119 ASSSQGE
-125 LQIEGNDIYGTSSI
+125 LQIEGNDIYGKSSI
-139 SANEVETVAGLEST
+139 SAKEVKAVAGLEST
-153 QLAEFKPTTVEPE
+153 QLAEFKPTMQESEPE
-166 PAAAPA
+166 A

-177 AQAPAA
+177 AAEEPAK
-183 AAGEETAA
+183 
-191 ALPERFAVES
+191 ALPTHFAVES

-207 QAPETLAPTTPLAE
+207 QAPESLSPTTSLAE

-256 VMSVGEL
+256 AMSVSEL
-263 SSRLDEVADC
+263 SNRLDDVADC

-291 VPGAGR
+291 VPGVGR
-297 IRLSVTWFEGVPSA
+297 IRLSVTWFDGVPSV

-336 ELSSGLVLIAGPS
+336 ELTSGLVLIAGPS

-363 IMRSREVYI
+363 IMRNRETYI

-378 IERLLRNTTGAV
+378 IERLLRNTAGAV

-403 EGIKL
+403 EGIEL
-408 AVNNGADVI
+408 AMNNGADVI
-417 LFDHLENMDELSL
+417 LFDHLENMEELSL

-454 SRLLASVPEASRTN
+454 SRLLASVPEASRTS

-503 TSTVANMIR
+503 SSTVANMIR
-512 KNDLTQIAA
+512 KNDFSQIAA

-561 ASYRQAK
+561 ASYRPAK

>member
-7 AKVLVYNKIVT
+7 AKVLVYNKLVT
-18 EDQVNAYSGK
+18 EDQVNAYSDK
-28 VTDSKDIGQV
+28 VSGSKDIGQV
-38 LVEAGLLKPAIYQK
+38 LVEAGLLKPAVYQK
-52 VLAYVRDLETK
+52 VLAYVRDLEAK
-63 NAQAESAAAANAAAI
+63 NAQAESTAAANAAAI
-78 AAAKERDAAK
+78 AAAKEKDAAK
-88 KNEQAKESPKAQ
+88 AKEQARPAAKPAAKAEAPK
-100 TPPPA
+100 
-105 KNAATTAAP
+105 
-114 EEPAP
+114 EPAP
-119 ASNEGG
+119 ASNDGG
-125 LQIEGNDIYGTSSI
+125 LQIEGNDIYGKSSI
-139 SANEVETVAGLEST
+139 SANEVEAVAGLEST
-153 QLAEFKPTTVEPE
+153 QLAEFKPTMQEDEPE
-166 PAAAPA
+166 A

-183 AAGEETAA
+183 GEETAS

-207 QAPETLAPTTPLAE
+207 QAPETLAPTTPLSE

-241 VAMRQSGNIVPVTEE
+241 VAMRQSGNIVPVTED
-256 VMSVGEL
+256 VMSVDEL
-263 SSRLDEVADC
+263 SRRLDEVGDC
-273 FDDGYKIVQGE
+273 FDDGYKISQGE

-291 VPGAGR
+291 VPGVGR

-336 ELSSGLVLIAGPS
+336 ELTSGLVLIAGPS

-363 IMRSREVYI
+363 IMRNRETYI

-378 IERLLRNTTGAV
+378 IERLIRNTAGAV

-403 EGIKL
+403 EGIEL
-408 AVNNGADVI
+408 AVKNGADVI

-441 FAVTTGNNIHALL
+441 FAVTAGNNIHALL

-512 KNDLTQIAA
+512 KNDFSQIAA

-561 ASYRQAK
+561 ASYRPAK

>member
-7 AKVLVYNKIVT
+7 AKVLVYNKIVS
-18 EDQVNAYSGK
+18 EDQVNAYKDK
-28 VTDSKDIGQV
+28 VTDSKDIGQL

-52 VLAYVRDLETK
+52 VLTYVQDLEAK
-63 NAQAESAAAANAAAI
+63 NAQAESTAAANAAAV
-78 AAAKERDAAK
+78 AAAKAKSAAK
-88 KNEQAKESPKAQ
+88 SGSAKASPKVES
-100 TPPPA
+100 TS
-105 KNAATTAAP
+105 
-114 EEPAP
+114 PAP
-119 ASNEGG
+119 ASAETPSSQGG
-125 LQIEGNDIYGTSSI
+125 LQIEGNSIYGTSSI
-139 SANEVETVAGLEST
+139 SSNEVESVAGLEST
-153 QLAEFKPTTVEPE
+153 QLAEFKPTTPE
-166 PAAAPA
+166 QDASPAAPAQASA

-177 AQAPAA
+177 EAAP
-183 AAGEETAA
+183 EEV
-191 ALPERFAVES
+191 ALPTHFAVES

-207 QAPETLAPTTPLAE
+207 EAPESLLPTTPLAE

-230 ATDIYLYPDRQ
+230 ATDIYLYPNRQ
-241 VAMRQSGNIVPVTEE
+241 VAMRQSGNIVPVTESPLD
-256 VMSVGEL
+256 VADL
-263 SSRLDEVADC
+263 QSRLDEVSSF
-273 FDDGYKIVQGE
+273 FDDGYKIVKNE

-297 IRLSVTWFEGVPSA
+297 IRLSVTWFDGVPSA

-324 SLYLPPFCESFA
+324 SLYLPPFCEGFA
-336 ELSSGLVLIAGPS
+336 ELTSGLVLIAGPS

-363 IMRSREVYI
+363 IMRNRETYI

-396 LHVHSGV
+396 LHVRTGV

-408 AVNNGADVI
+408 AMRNGADVI
-417 LFDHLENMDELSL
+417 LFDHLENLEELSL

-454 SRLLASVPEASRTN
+454 SQLLTSVPDAARTS

-479 VIVQQLVPVVQNQG
+479 VIVQHLVPVVQNQG

-512 KNDLTQIAA
+512 KNDLSQIAA

-561 ASYRQAK
+561 ASYRPAN

>member
-7 AKVLVYNKIVT
+7 AKVLVYNKLVT
-18 EDQVNAYSGK
+18 QDQVNAYSDQATG
-28 VTDSKDIGQV
+28 SKDIGQV
-38 LVEAGLLKPAIYQK
+38 LVEAGLLKPAVYQK
-52 VLAYVRDLETK
+52 VLAYVRDLEAK

-78 AAAKERDAAK
+78 AAAKEKEAAK
-88 KNEQAKESPKAQ
+88 AKEQARPAAKPAAKAE
-100 TPPPA
+100 
-105 KNAATTAAP
+105 AP
-114 EEPAP
+114 EEPAT
-119 ASNEGG
+119 ASTASSEGG
-125 LQIEGNDIYGTSSI
+125 LQIEGNDIYGKSSI

-166 PAAAPA
+166 PAPA

-177 AQAPAA
+177 APAPAA
-183 AAGEETAA
+183 AEEPAA
-191 ALPERFAVES
+191 ALPAHFAVES

-241 VAMRQSGNIVPVTEE
+241 VAMRQSGNIVPVTED
-256 VMSVGEL
+256 VMSVDEL
-263 SSRLDEVADC
+263 TKRLDEVMDC
-273 FDDGYKIVQGE
+273 FDDGYKIASGE
-284 NFSKTAG
+284 NVSKTAG
-291 VPGAGR
+291 VPGVGR
-297 IRLSVTWFEGVPSA
+297 IRLSVTWFEGVPSV

-363 IMRSREVYI
+363 IMRSREAYI
-372 QTVEKP
+372 QTIEKP

-408 AVNNGADVI
+408 AVSNGADVI
-417 LFDHLENMDELSL
+417 LFDHLENMEELSL

-512 KNDLTQIAA
+512 KNDFSQIAA

-561 ASYRQAK
+561 ASYRPAK